1 MSLANA
7 VVKTGATWAPT
18 GGSDLT
24 FTSDGRAIND
34 GISLVVAADTN
45 LLTRRS
51 LVARAVLP
59 ALPAKAG
66 EYAKL
71 GRNSVVYKVPFIA
84 ADGKLYTQSVRIE
97 MAFHPEYSS
106 KNTVIADA
114 AAFIADA
121 DFTSFWQSS
130 ILT

>member
-24 FTSDGRAIND
+24 FTGDGRAVND
-34 GISLVVAADTN
+34 GISLVVTADTN

-51 LVARAVLP
+51 LVARAIMP

-71 GRNSVVYKVPFIA
+71 GRNSVVYKIPFVA

-97 MAFHPEYSS
+97 MAFHPEYTA
-106 KNTVIADA
+106 KNTAIADT
-114 AAFIADA
+114 AAFVADA
-121 DFTSFWQSS
+121 DFTAFWQSS
-130 ILT
+130 ILS